1 MVLHRGVFPPVQN
14 SLLQLLFLLSLNKP
28 LCSHAYDKALEMAAG
43 SLNVLTLAK
52 VAGIVSSGFFTGR
65 MALKLVYNDRPDNT
79 SGFCWSHSFSTAS
92 TNLLA
97 NDELTV
103 IRQWT
108 LYYMQGS
115 FVSLD
120 RLTINSCSCTVLVAN
135 LDPTGQVAIPCTLI
149 NISSW
154 ALLAYSGKSKD
165 VTWARLSRS

>member
-1 MVLHRGVFPPVQN
+1 VLQRGVFPPVQN
-14 SLLQLLFLLSLNKP
+14 SLPQFLFLLSLSKSFCN
-28 LCSHAYDKALEMAAG
+28 HVYDKSLEMAAG

-52 VAGIVSSGFFTGR
+52 VAGIVSSGLFTGR
-65 MALKLVYNDRPDNT
+65 RALKLVYNDWSHNT

-97 NDELTV
+97 NDEHTM

-120 RLTINSCSCTVLVAN
+120 RLMTTQRSCTVFVAN

-154 ALLAYSGKSKD
+154 AFLAYSGKSKD
-165 VTWARLSRS
+165 VTWARLSRC